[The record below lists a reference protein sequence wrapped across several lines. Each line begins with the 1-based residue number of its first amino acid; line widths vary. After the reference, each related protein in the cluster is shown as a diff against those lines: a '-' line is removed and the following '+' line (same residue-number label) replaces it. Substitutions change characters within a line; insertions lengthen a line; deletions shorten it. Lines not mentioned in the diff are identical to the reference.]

1 MTRQSKNKPALTSR
15 AAFIA
20 SLVKMVDDQV
30 PEERAQEAGF
40 DSARWV
46 GRWLRSPIPALGGKA
61 PNQFLKDEEGR
72 AIVRRVLHAYFS
84 GAYV

>member
-1 MTRQSKNKPALTSR
+1 MKRQPKAKPVVTSR

-30 PEERAQEAGF
+30 PPERAKEADF
-40 DSARWV
+40 DSADWV
-46 GRWLRSPIPALGGKA
+46 ARWLRHPLPALGGKA

-72 AIVRRVLHAYFS
+72 AIVRRVLHACF
-84 GAYV
+84 GGDYV